1 MGPKIGILIN
11 CCHQSSVNSLCRKE
25 FSGEASTRRQCQD
38 MAPEKKFTN
47 ISEEFLGNFSAKLSL
62 NAHFNCSNCHFS
74 LFYCISSEWDGGL
87 ILVAVEKD
95 EGQDGVMPYFCPQ
108 GVLCHENHA
117 TQRNREPNKVYF
129 IFFIN
134 WLFLYYCCSVK
145 TSQRYPAPASTDPT
159 PPHSFSFHS
168 VHTRVLQLSLLI
180 TTLQCIVAQHHRCN
194 SRNAPY

>member
-1 MGPKIGILIN
+1 
-11 CCHQSSVNSLCRKE
+11 
-25 FSGEASTRRQCQD
+25 

-87 ILVAVEKD
+87 ILVAVGKD

-134 WLFLYYCCSVK
+134 WLFLYILLLLCQDLATLSC
-145 TSQRYPAPASTDPT
+145 TSIYRSNT
-159 PPHSFSFHS
+159 
-168 VHTRVLQLSLLI
+168 
-180 TTLQCIVAQHHRCN
+180 TTLFQFSLSSHQSAATV
-194 SRNAPY
+194 NAL